1 MADLENNMELTGQ
14 DTPVPAPETAE
25 DCGQPAEAMD
35 TAPPEELHPEQ
46 PETAPAEESA
56 GTEKEPAAD
65 TETPAEENNP
75 EAAPGSPE
83 PPEDSPVP
91 ETEPPGPEK
100 AEGAHTA
107 LSGIR
112 VAMALCD
119 RVMETVG
126 LERFH
131 GGVRPDNI
139 SVRDDL
145 VHLGTTLQHNVGEF
159 TPQELEYMAPELFW
173 DGIRSPAA
181 DVYSVGLVLYSIY
194 NYGRLPFWP
203 VSGAITPNARASALQ
218 KRMSD
223 EPITPPAKAD
233 AELSAV
239 ILRALA
245 FRTEERWQDVREL
258 KEVLSTCDESSSP
271 VDISLAMS
279 GLLTRSTE
287 PSPDHR
293 AAAGK
298 SRNYYDDKEI
308 PAVRRPRRRRNLSWL
323 WLLLFGILIVGAA
336 ILLLL
341 GGNDRGASNDPNQLV
356 LEDTPSPEPLLTP
369 TPSPEVTAT
378 PEPTER
384 PRGPQYAV
392 YVENVSWERAVERC
406 RELGGT
412 LAIPSSEEEYN
423 ELVRVCTSARVNYV
437 WLGASRQADGNWMT
451 PDGELVTFFNW
462 GEGEPSRIDGG
473 DGAAEDYLLMWRNNE
488 LWQYNDS
495 REDPLKDYAWLYGGS
510 IGFVCRMW

>member
-1 MADLENNMELTGQ
+1 MTDLENNTELTQ
-14 DTPVPAPETAE
+14 PETPVPAPEAAE
-25 DCGQPAEAMD
+25 ESG
-35 TAPPEELHPEQ
+35 APPETADVTPPEEAS
-46 PETAPAEESA
+46 PEPAEDAPVAPTDEAEEIPPAEE
-56 GTEKEPAAD
+56 EQPASP
-65 TETPAEENNP
+65 EENPAEEETP
-75 EAAPGSPE
+75 PAA
-83 PPEDSPVP
+83 
-91 ETEPPGPEK
+91 EK
-100 AEGAHTA
+100 AESAPQTG

-139 SVRDDL
+139 SVRDEL
-145 VHLGTTLQHNVGEF
+145 VHLGPALQHGVGEF

-194 NYGRLPFWP
+194 IYGRLPFWP

-223 EPITPPAKAD
+223 EAIVPPAKAD

-271 VDISLAMS
+271 ADISLAMS

-298 SRNYYDDKEI
+298 SRNYFDDKEI

-323 WLLLFGILIVGAA
+323 WLLLFGLLIVGAA
-336 ILLLL
+336 ILLFL
-341 GGNDRGASNDPNQLV
+341 GGNSRELPNDPNNLTV
-356 LEDTPSPEPLLTP
+356 EETPSPEPLLTP

-384 PRGPQYAV
+384 PHGPQYAV
-392 YVENVSWERAVERC
+392 YVENVSWSRAVERC
-406 RELGGT
+406 KELGGT
-412 LAIPSSEEEYN
+412 LAIPASEEEYN

-462 GEGEPSRIDGG
+462 GEGEPSRIDSG
-473 DGAAEDYLLMWRNNE
+473 DGVAEDYLLMWRNDE

-495 REDPLKDYAWLYGGS
+495 RENPLEDYGWLYGGS